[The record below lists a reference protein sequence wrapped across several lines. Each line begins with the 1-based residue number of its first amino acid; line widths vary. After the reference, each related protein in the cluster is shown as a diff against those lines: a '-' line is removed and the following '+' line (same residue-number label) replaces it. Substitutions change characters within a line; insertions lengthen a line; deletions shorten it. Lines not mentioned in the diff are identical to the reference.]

1 MATQLTLPGNFMA
14 EPTPAPATWQNVIV
28 GDAVET
34 LRGMPAGVFQCCV
47 TSPPYWGLRDYGME
61 GQLGAEET
69 PEEYVGHLVA
79 VFAQVW
85 RVMRDDGVLWL
96 NLGDSYTANGKGG
109 LKPKELVGIP
119 WRVAF
124 ALQAAGWYLRSDCIW
139 NKPNPMPESVVDRP
153 TRAHEYIFM
162 LTKSSKYYWNKA
174 GATEPAVCKRKR
186 GRALHGDLVST
197 NGNAGLGAHVVYETR
212 NMRTVWE
219 IPTHAFKGAHFATF
233 PPELARRGLRMAAVG
248 GRGPVLDPFCGSGTT
263 LAVARELGLDGVGVE
278 LNPEYAEIARGRVA
292 GAVAGAG
299 AV

>member
-1 MATQLTLPGNFMA
+1 MAP
-14 EPTPAPATWQNVIV
+14 TWQNVIV
-28 GDAVET
+28 GDAARV
-34 LRGMPAGVFQCCV
+34 LAGMPAGVFQCCV

-69 PEEYVGHLVA
+69 PEEYVGHLVV

-139 NKPNPMPESVVDRP
+139 SKPNPMPESVVDRP

-174 GATEPAVCKRKR
+174 GATEPSAQPGRKR
-186 GRALHGDLVST
+186 ADTFGGKHGHTVRH
-197 NGNAGLGAHVVYETR
+197 GAQSVFTGGETR
-212 NMRTVWE
+212 NARTVWN
-219 IPTHAFKGAHFATF
+219 IPVHPFKGAHFATF
-233 PPELARRGLRMAAVG
+233 PPELARSGLRMAAVG

-278 LNPEYAEIARGRVA
+278 LNPEYAEIARGRI
-292 GAVAGAG
+292 AGAG
-299 AV
+299 LGAV